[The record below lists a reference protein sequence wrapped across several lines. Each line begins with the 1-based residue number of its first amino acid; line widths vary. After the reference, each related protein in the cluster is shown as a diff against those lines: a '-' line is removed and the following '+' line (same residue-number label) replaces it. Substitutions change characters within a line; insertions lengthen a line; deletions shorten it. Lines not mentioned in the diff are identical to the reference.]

1 MAGSNWVNGFLK
13 RHPTLSVRV
22 PERTS
27 PAKARGFNRVVVGDF
42 FILLKSLL
50 DKYNF
55 LPVFYLYYLYIIFNK
70 I

>member
-27 PAKARGFNRVVVGDF
+27 AAKARGFNRVVVGDF
-42 FILLKSLL
+42 FYFTKKSSGQVQFPSRLLSLL
-50 DKYNF
+50 FVHNF
-55 LPVFYLYYLYIIFNK
+55 
-70 I
+70 